1 MVIQET
7 KVDKVYQELM
17 SVHREPNKTHP
28 GGLVGACSEN
38 PVVFAKYMLGIT
50 LYNWQVDFITR
61 IIKAVNRETAQREF
75 VAITSRQ
82 IGKST
87 AVAIFSLWCA
97 FFNKYPGTTGNNTI
111 VGVVSASQDQSR
123 KLLGEVKSFMRM
135 GDKHMELSYREGEG
149 DDSKPVFGKE
159 FFTGRLSEKDPNNT
173 SQITF
178 KAHNPATHGDYVLAG
193 SKRGSVIKSYPPT
206 AVVLGE
212 TFTVVIIDEAGKTER
227 ISDQF
232 FYEYIYPTGNS
243 TDAIRIYI
251 STPWVSSG
259 FFYRMVNPDGEFED
273 SNADVLLFS
282 IDAIR
287 LDAPEQYKNVSK
299 IIDAQLLDGKKDEVS
314 RAYYCRFVKGEQS
327 YFDPEKVREAFN
339 SELSQVYEYGKECDM
354 GVDFGGQV
362 KSRTVITISMLDDDG
377 NVQRLYHKSYGVQ
390 EDLGLLDDIKDLRER
405 FNIQRIVVDDCP
417 AGDVW
422 IRQMEKEGWDI
433 VRMNFRSEKVRKY
446 GNFRGALNKG
456 KILSYKDNDLMK
468 EMLALENSTR
478 SRQSLIQPA
487 PGYNDDLIDSFVM
500 SAYHYVAEESGRV
513 KFFTLRGMY
522 DG

>member
-1 MVIQET
+1 MVQET
-7 KVDKVYQELM
+7 VVDRTYIEFMNSYRQ
-17 SVHREPNKTHP
+17 PNKDHP
-28 GGLVGACSEN
+28 GGLIGACSEN
-38 PVVFAKYMLGIT
+38 PVVFAKYMLGID
-50 LYNWQVDFITR
+50 LYSWQVDFITR
-61 IIKAVNRETAQREF
+61 IKEAMDGTSDQREF
-75 VAITSRQ
+75 VGITSRQ

-87 AVAIFSLWCA
+87 AVAILALWCA

-123 KLLGEVKSFMRM
+123 KLLFEIKKFMRM
-135 GDKHMELSYREGEG
+135 GDNHMFQQYR
-149 DDSKPVFGKE
+149 DDNDEPVFGKE

-193 SKRGSVIKSYPPT
+193 SKTGSVIKSYPPT

-212 TFTVVIIDEAGKTER
+212 TFSVVIIDEAGKTDR

-243 TDAIRIYI
+243 TNAVRIYI

-259 FFYRMVNPDGEFED
+259 FFYRMVNPDGEFDD

-282 IDAIR
+282 IDAIK
-287 LDAPEQYKNVSK
+287 LDAPQQYEQVQK
-299 IIDAQLLDGKKDEVS
+299 IIETQLLDGKKDEVS

-327 YFDPEKVREAFN
+327 YFDPEKVRACFSDTE
-339 SELSQVYEYGKECDM
+339 SMVEEYSGECDM

-377 NVQRLYHKSYGVQ
+377 VVHRLYHRFYGVQ
-390 EDLGLLDDIKDLRER
+390 QDLTLLDDIKSLRER

-422 IRQMEKEGWDI
+422 IRRMEMEGWDI

-446 GNFRGALNKG
+446 GNFRGAVNKG
-456 KILSYKDNDLMK
+456 KILSYKDKELLT
-468 EMLALENSTR
+468 EMLALENSSR
-478 SRQSLIQPA
+478 SRQSVIQPA

-513 KFFTLRGMY
+513 KFFSLRGLY
-522 DG
+522 NGDS